1 MVSWLEV
8 FLMILFV
15 AALADAATRRYPRSG
30 GLSLSLRRDAKG

>member
-30 GLSLSLRRDAKG
+30 SLSLSLRRDAKA